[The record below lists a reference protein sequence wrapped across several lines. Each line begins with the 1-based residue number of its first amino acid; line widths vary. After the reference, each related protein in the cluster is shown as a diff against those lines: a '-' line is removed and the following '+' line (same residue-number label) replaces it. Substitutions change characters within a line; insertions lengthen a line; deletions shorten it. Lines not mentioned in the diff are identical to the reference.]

1 MLPYSVTKR
10 TTIFRTAREGAG
22 PEGREGGDDGEEP
35 RSQLDTGIHWE
46 GVEIG
51 DLFQG
56 RWFMVGGGTSCFDGM
71 GFAAHCV
78 VLAFLATPLSYL
90 GPCKGLFRL
99 SMLGE

>member
-10 TTIFRTAREGAG
+10 TTILRTAHEGLVPKG
-22 PEGREGGDDGEEP
+22 GRGQRRGAEESARHRHPLGG
-35 RSQLDTGIHWE
+35 E

-56 RWFMVGGGTSCFDGM
+56 RWFTVGGGTSCFDGM

-78 VLAFLATPLSYL
+78 VATPLSYL